1 MQKRSDCLE
10 LMFDTNIKNLY
21 KEKAKRRE
29 TILTCLIAGGE
40 IGVLVFTILL
50 AT

>member
-1 MQKRSDCLE
+1 
-10 LMFDTNIKNLY
+10 MFDTNIKNLY
-21 KEKAKRRE
+21 KIKAKRRE
-29 TILTCLIAGGE
+29 TILTCLIAGSE